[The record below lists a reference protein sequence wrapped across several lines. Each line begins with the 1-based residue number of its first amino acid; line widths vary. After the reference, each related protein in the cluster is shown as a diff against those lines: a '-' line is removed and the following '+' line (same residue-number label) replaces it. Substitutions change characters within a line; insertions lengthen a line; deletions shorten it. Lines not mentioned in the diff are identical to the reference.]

1 MTLRFG
7 VFDHIEPVPGLRLD
21 RIYRERLLQIERL
34 DAAGFY
40 AYHLAEHHTPAI
52 HSLAP
57 SQNVFLAAVAQRTRR
72 LRFGPCV
79 YVLPLHHPL
88 RLIEEISMLD
98 NLCDGRLEIGVGRG
112 GVMEALL
119 LGPGGRLR
127 DELRALP
134 RDAGHHPGGAQPRAA
149 HLRRP
154 LPQLRGLPMYL
165 RPLQQPYPAALV
177 HAQSGDGGDGRHA
190 HDHRRLARRPG
201 RRGAAAIAPP
211 GRSTRAADGLTA
223 QGQAPMIGLVVHL
236 VVAETNEEALAA
248 ARPAWEKYRWNLAA
262 PRRLEAEKR
271 GLTQFQSTKDGSFGF
286 VGDRP
291 AGLPTRETRRDI
303 DAELERFDQQ
313 ARREHPNR
321 LGGVALA
328 GTPAAVREY
337 MDEYVATGANYFVCS
352 FQWGDLSHEQAMR
365 SIELF
370 ATEVMP
376 RYVQRRQEDQSGH
389 GRGRFHLVP
398 KVRSMKSNFPI
409 RQSRSYHCTRS
420 TRKATT
426 SRCCAIR
433 ERGCFSFSE
442 FASFVVHV
450 QLR

>member
-7 VFDHIEPVPGLRLD
+7 VFDHIEPIPGLGLA

-34 DAAGFY
+34 DAAGFH

-98 NLCDGRLEIGVGRG
+98 NLSGGRLDIGVGRG
-112 GVMEALL
+112 GVMEAYFWGQEADSETNYARYVETLAIVREGL
-119 LGPGGRLR
+119 SHEQLTYAGRFHR
-127 DELRALP
+127 FD
-134 RDAGHHPGGAQPRAA
+134 H
-149 HLRRP
+149 
-154 LPQLRGLPMYL
+154 LPMYL
-165 RPLQQPYPAALV
+165 RPLQQPYPPLWYMRNPVTAATEGMHTILV
-177 HAQSGDGGDGRHA
+177 GSLDT
-190 HDHRRLARRPG
+190 LAPAVTRY
-201 RRGAAAIAPP
+201 
-211 GRSTRAADGLTA
+211 RAAWDEH
-223 QGQAPMIGLVVHL
+223 QGVGARTVQGHEPMIGLVVHL
-236 VVAETNEEALAA
+236 VVAETDAEAIRIAA
-248 ARPAWEKYRWNLAA
+248 PAWEKYRWNLAA

-271 GLTQFQSTKDGSFGF
+271 GLTQFMQTRDGSFGF

-291 AGLPTRETRRDI
+291 AGLPTRELRRDI

-313 ARREHPNR
+313 KQRVHPNR

-328 GTPAAVREY
+328 GSPAAVREY

-352 FQWGDLSHEQAMR
+352 FQWGDLTHEQAMR

-370 ATEVMP
+370 ATEVMH
-376 RYVQRRQEDQSGH
+376 RYA
-389 GRGRFHLVP
+389 
-398 KVRSMKSNFPI
+398 
-409 RQSRSYHCTRS
+409 TAS
-420 TRKATT
+420 TGAPVATP
-426 SRCCAIR
+426 
-433 ERGCFSFSE
+433 
-442 FASFVVHV
+442 
-450 QLR
+450 